1 MKKITTLF
9 ILAVIFVSGLF
20 AQAKIPYEGW
30 DDEVEPYYFLSS
42 DGLYNYQIKGF
53 VSAYNRSKLSFIKW
67 ILASNTNISIS
78 VTFDNK
84 DIYDKFTKD
93 FDLSEIEAEFTKLQ
107 KQVIKAG
114 VEPQYAQIQDPYSNI
129 AATTDIDPT
138 KPYYVWY
145 NSYCSKDLK
154 LSDASKK

>member
-1 MKKITTLF
+1 MKKITTL
-9 ILAVIFVSGLF
+9 ILAVIFISGLF

-42 DGLYNYQIKGF
+42 DGLYNYQILGSI
-53 VSAYNRSKLSFIKW
+53 SAYDRVKLNFIKW
-67 ILASNTNISIS
+67 ILASNTNVSITI
-78 VTFDNK
+78 TFDNK

-114 VEPQYAQIQDPYSNI
+114 VEPRYAQVQNPYSNI

-138 KPYYVWY
+138 KPYSTWY
-145 NSYCSKDLK
+145 NCYCSPK
-154 LSDASKK
+154 LQISDAKK